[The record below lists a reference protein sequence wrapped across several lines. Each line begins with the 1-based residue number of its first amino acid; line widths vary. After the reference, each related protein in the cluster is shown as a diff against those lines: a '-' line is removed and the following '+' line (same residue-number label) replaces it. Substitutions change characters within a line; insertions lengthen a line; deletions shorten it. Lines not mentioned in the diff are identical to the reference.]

1 MFNYSFDIHN
11 MQNKNK
17 ITNYS
22 SSHYAM
28 PLNQKQIALLTTVGV
43 LIVVVIPVVYLF
55 LLALSPLTFDEM
67 DFDDNG
73 FVTFSELIHA
83 NSNCHR
89 LILNGQVICDD

>member
-1 MFNYSFDIHN
+1 MTI
-11 MQNKNK
+11 KNK
-17 ITNYS
+17 Q
-22 SSHYAM
+22 M
-28 PLNQKQIALLTTVGV
+28 ALLTTLGV
-43 LIVVVIPVVYLF
+43 LIVVTIPAAYLF

-89 LILNGQVICDD
+89 LILDGRVVCE